1 MYRAEEA
8 CRNNVQDAAPAGLSA
23 VDRLARQAGMQLYV
37 HVAPQGV

>member
-8 CRNNVQDAAPAGLSA
+8 GKDNFRGAAPAGLSV

-37 HVAPQGV
+37 HVASQGV